1 MIRHSAVP
9 RIVTR
14 AILAALLG
22 PAVRTVGAQLT
33 LSDALRQ
40 ADQSAYGNRVARG
53 NAAAQE
59 GLAIAPLQGILGNI
73 RVEGG
78 YVRTTDPIG
87 VFGDRLRQGIIT
99 QADFDPARLNHP
111 GAMGNYQTD
120 VVAEQ
125 PLFNADAW
133 AARTAANHGA
143 SAGRAVATWARL
155 SARVDVIRAYYGAV
169 LASERAGTLQAAS
182 RSAHAHV
189 AQTEAMVRQGLVT
202 RSDALLASVRAGDI
216 DTQLAE
222 ADGSVETARRQ
233 LAIVL
238 GRPQADLVDIVVLH
252 ALPSA
257 DRIRAVVSHDSSS
270 SAEPRAEGR
279 AGVRADVRAALEGS
293 AAARS
298 DAVRARATYLPRINS
313 FARYDWNSSRGL
325 YVGERNWT
333 VGVMATWN
341 PFGSV
346 TELSDVRATSGR
358 AAVARAQAEAAEAQA
373 TLEVAQTRIAL
384 SVALIRLRIAEQSVH
399 QSAEAHRIVSRK
411 YEGGLAGIVEL
422 LDAQAAE
429 TQSALG
435 LSAARY
441 SVIVAA
447 AENCRALGG
456 DPATLAVL
464 DEGNNAP
471 MVIAAPSRDSP
482 SSATKSDAQRPR

>member
-1 MIRHSAVP
+1 MIRHPAVP
-9 RIVTR
+9 RIVTQV
-14 AILAALLG
+14 ILAALLG

-59 GLAIAPLQGILGNI
+59 ALAIAPLQGILGNI

-99 QADFDPARLNHP
+99 PADFDPARLNHP
-111 GAMGNYQTD
+111 SALGNYQTD
-120 VVAEQ
+120 VVLEQ

-133 AARTAANHGA
+133 AGRTAANHGA
-143 SAGRAVATWARL
+143 NAGRDVATWTRL
-155 SARVDVIRAYYGAV
+155 STRVEVIRAYYGAV

-182 RSAHAHV
+182 RSAHAHM

-202 RSDALLASVRAGDI
+202 RSDALLAAVRAGDI

-222 ADGSVETARRQ
+222 ADGNVENARRQ

-238 GRPQADLVDIVVLH
+238 GRPQADLVVDMMVLH

-257 DRIRAVVSHDSSS
+257 DRIRAVVAHDSSS
-270 SAEPRAEGR
+270 SAEP
-279 AGVRADVRAALEGS
+279 RADVRAALEGS
-293 AAARS
+293 AAAHS

-313 FARYDWNSSRGL
+313 FARYDWNATRGL

-341 PFGSV
+341 PFGSA

-358 AAVARAQAEAAEAQA
+358 AAAAQAQAEKAEAQA
-373 TLEVAQTRIAL
+373 RLEVAQTHIAL
-384 SVALIRLRIAEQSVH
+384 SVALIRLRIAEQSVG

-447 AENCRALGG
+447 AENRRALGG
-456 DPATLAVL
+456 DPATLAAL

-471 MVIAAPSRDSP
+471 MAIAAPSSDSP
-482 SSATKSDAQRPR
+482 SPATKSDAQHPR